1 LLSKRRRN
9 RQYRAIAL
17 PLAKPALLLGD
28 LTVPLDDRP
37 VPIHYVAIE
46 WDTQGALALA
56 ENDTSH
62 RRSIRIAIKYHLV
75 QEHVEVQEVHLHF
88 VPGSENVADV
98 LTKSLG
104 GMKTQSFVTMMG
116 VGPCF

>member
-1 LLSKRRRN
+1 
-9 RQYRAIAL
+9 
-17 PLAKPALLLGD
+17 
-28 LTVPLDDRP
+28 

-62 RRSIRIAIKYHLV
+62 RRSILRIAIKYHLV
-75 QEHVEVQEVHLHF
+75 QEHVEVQEVQLHC

-98 LTKSLG
+98 LTKSLR
-104 GMKTQSFVTMMG
+104 GMKTQVCVTMMG